1 MHRIH
6 YKAPQLH
13 ISRLHTSIHDEDILY
28 TQHIDCLHESNPS
41 LAFVL
46 ERIWAVQWHINN
58 THMEH
63 LNALECLDGYAGI
76 QGAGVC
82 KDTSFVDNKEELQ
95 RGLGHWEG
103 LTGEAVNESD
113 WREGDVGGSSTGHI
127 EQDMPD
133 DEISEGILDLTEQ
146 FSQDL

>member
-1 MHRIH
+1 MKRCTRFTTKPLNCIH
-6 YKAPQLH
+6 PFA
-13 ISRLHTSIHDEDILY
+13 TSIFYIY
-28 TQHIDCLHESNPS
+28 TQHIDRLHESNPS

-46 ERIWAVQWHINN
+46 KRIWAVRWHIKN
-58 THMEH
+58 THIKC

-103 LTGEAVNESD
+103 LIGEVVNESG

-127 EQDMPD
+127 EQDAPD

>member
-1 MHRIH
+1 MHKIH

-13 ISRLHTSIHDEDILY
+13 TSICNEHILY
-28 TQHIDCLHESNPS
+28 TQHIDRLHDSNPS

-46 ERIWAVQWHINN
+46 KRIWAVQWHINN
-58 THMEH
+58 THIKC
-63 LNALECLDGYAGI
+63 LNALEHLDGYAGI

-82 KDTSFVDNKEELQ
+82 KDTSFVDNEEELQ

-103 LTGEAVNESD
+103 LIGEVVNESE
-113 WREGDVGGSSTGHI
+113 WREGDAGGSSTGHI
-127 EQDMPD
+127 EQDAPD
-133 DEISEGILDLTEQ
+133 NEISEGILDLTEQ